1 MVAAR
6 VSAAAVAI
14 AQTAR
19 YSTRGA
25 SSQRLALS
33 RASAAAAIHA
43 TTRRPPTLDRMTASS
58 REMTQQLPAAAPR
71 RLKEMRPAQVAAV
84 LASDPRMIIPVGTC
98 EQHGPHLPLGCD
110 TIIVE
115 RLSDDL
121 SAEFGV
127 LRAPALEY
135 GVNVATE
142 RGYAG
147 NASLRR
153 KTLHRLLN
161 DLVDSWESMGVRE
174 FILLTAHEHD
184 PHLEAISTVVAT
196 RARVRAVD
204 VFAIDFSDLLEG
216 QREPMH
222 GDEVDTS
229 LMLYI
234 APHLVEMGRAED
246 YMMSREEL
254 RRYRRGWLR
263 VPRSSPGSIGR
274 PRLASAEKGESLY
287 QRIYG
292 LVRDRILTAPPLD
305 EEA

>member
-1 MVAAR
+1 
-6 VSAAAVAI
+6 
-14 AQTAR
+14 
-19 YSTRGA
+19 
-25 SSQRLALS
+25 
-33 RASAAAAIHA
+33 
-43 TTRRPPTLDRMTASS
+43 
-58 REMTQQLPAAAPR
+58 MTQQLPAAAPR
-71 RLKEMRPAQVAAV
+71 RLKEMRPSEVAAV
-84 LASDPRMIIPVGTC
+84 LASDPRMIVPVGTC
-98 EQHGPHLPLGCD
+98 EQHGPHMPLGCD
-110 TIIVE
+110 TMIAE
-115 RLSDDL
+115 RLADDL

-127 LRAPALEY
+127 LRAPSLEY

-161 DLVDSWESMGVRE
+161 DLIDSWESMGVRE

-184 PHLEAISTVVAT
+184 PHLEALSTVNAT

-234 APHLVEMGRAED
+234 APHLVAMGRAED

-274 PRLASAEKGESLY
+274 PRLASAEKGEMLY
-287 QRIYG
+287 RRIYS
-292 LVRDRILTAPPLD
+292 LVRERILAAPANDD
-305 EEA
+305 EA